1 MCEGKRRRRGGF
13 KCALCSRGVPVNHEG
28 GLEAGRRGIGEGLKT
43 GIGGERCRTA
53 AEAGTRE
60 VGRRRREWE
69 GEVMGFQQVVK
80 TAAVCNFVL

>member
-1 MCEGKRRRRGGF
+1 M
-13 KCALCSRGVPVNHEG
+13 PVNHEG
-28 GLEAGRRGIGEGLKT
+28 VLEAGRRRIGEGMKA

-60 VGRRRREWE
+60 VGRRREEWE
-69 GEVMGFQQVVK
+69 SEVMGFQQVVK

>member
-1 MCEGKRRRRGGF
+1 MPVNYEGGF
-13 KCALCSRGVPVNHEG
+13 
-28 GLEAGRRGIGEGLKT
+28 EAGRKGIGGQMKA

-53 AEAGTRE
+53 TEAGTRE

-69 GEVMGFQQVVK
+69 NEVMGFQQVVK